1 MFQTKSSSSTSFRD
15 ATLDGEIVEKQ
26 DPDRN
31 KAHALTSSQIG
42 LGERRELPLRA
53 GREARRAKSVVPPR
67 EKHGE
72 AFPEVPSEVLSAT
85 GVEKGSMRIRLD
97 GEAGAGRDVIF
108 RATTVVVQWYRV
120 SSHSCATLSYLYVSV
135 GLFRLYS
142 RIAIGHFAP
151 RRPSIRS
158 PLPTPQPLLQTRHAE
173 HLQRFRGR
181 GTTRQWAGER
191 GAGPGSARIW

>member
-108 RATTVVVQWYRV
+108 RATTVVVQWPFSLIFAHRYRSLCASPSV
-120 SSHSCATLSYLYVSV
+120 NSLTTSHTSAFTSNST
-135 GLFRLYS
+135 
-142 RIAIGHFAP
+142 
-151 RRPSIRS
+151 RRA
-158 PLPTPQPLLQTRHAE
+158 LAA
-173 HLQRFRGR
+173 LQRARDDAAMGGGTRG
-181 GTTRQWAGER
+181 GTG
-191 GAGPGSARIW
+191 